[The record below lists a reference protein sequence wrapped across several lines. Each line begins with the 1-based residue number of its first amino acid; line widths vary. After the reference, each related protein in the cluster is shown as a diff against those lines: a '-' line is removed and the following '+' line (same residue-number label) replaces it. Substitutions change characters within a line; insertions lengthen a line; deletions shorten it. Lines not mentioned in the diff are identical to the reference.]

1 MTKRT
6 GLDVLIYGESRNKV
20 IRDAADRILSI
31 AEELH
36 LTWSEFE
43 RVIDRIRENAVI
55 ASSDDPQ

>member
-1 MTKRT
+1 MTNRT
-6 GLDVLIYGESRNKV
+6 GLDALAYDASRAKV

-43 RVIDRIRENAVI
+43 RVTDCIRENAVI
-55 ASSDDPQ
+55 ASPDDQ

>member
-1 MTKRT
+1 MTNRT
-6 GLDVLIYGESRNKV
+6 GLDALAYDASRTKV
-20 IRDAADRILSI
+20 IQDAADRILSI

-43 RVIDRIRENAVI
+43 RVVDYIRGNAVI

>member
-6 GLDVLIYGESRNKV
+6 GLDVLIYNESRNKV

-55 ASSDDPQ
+55 ASPDDQD